1 MKMIIMIILLAILG
15 GCRTSKRLAVNG
27 DSEVE
32 VIQGETLDHS
42 KIESGS
48 SHSLGIDAKE
58 ILSTLVEDVKTIVT
72 STSYDSMG
80 RVTNITEV
88 EVIIEREMAAIER
101 EEEVVIEQKDTMIA
115 EEMEYRDSLLVTS
128 HQVVSIEEEMER
140 SPSFGAMFLII
151 ALLCLFFYSLR

>member
-1 MKMIIMIILLAILG
+1 M
-15 GCRTSKRLAVNG
+15 
-27 DSEVE
+27 
-32 VIQGETLDHS
+32 IQGKTLDHL
-42 KIESGS
+42 KKESGS

-58 ILSTLVEDVKTIVT
+58 ILSTLVEDVKTIIT

-80 RVTNITEV
+80 RVTNITEI

-151 ALLCLFFYSLR
+151 ALLCLFFYSLRYNDIDYLLAYLFGRLFFLRYIK